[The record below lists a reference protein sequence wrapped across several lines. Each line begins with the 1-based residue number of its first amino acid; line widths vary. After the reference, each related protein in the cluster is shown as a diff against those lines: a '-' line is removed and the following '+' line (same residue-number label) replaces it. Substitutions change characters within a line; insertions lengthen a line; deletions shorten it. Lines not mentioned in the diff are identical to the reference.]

1 MSKEVL
7 LTISILISN
16 RPATV
21 RKCLDSVKPL
31 LENVPSELILV
42 DTGCGAEVRSI
53 IKEYTD
59 KIIEFEWCRDFSKA
73 RNAGL
78 EKAKGKWFLFL
89 DDDEWFNDVTEMI
102 DFFQSGEYK
111 DYGMAVYTQRNYLEK
126 NGSVYTD
133 LLVGRMTKLYPDT
146 RFIYRIHEC
155 FNRVSGRTKK
165 FNNFVHHYGYVYASS
180 KESRA
185 HSMRN
190 ISLLLE
196 EHEADPG
203 NMKHT
208 LQLAQEYNVLDE
220 YSKSLEMSLEA
231 VSLYEKGKIN
241 NEYFLSSLFGNEIGC
256 YMDLFRYD
264 EAIEKGELYLKHK
277 RPDKMTK
284 DLIAGFLATAYMERK
299 DYAKVLEYVKYYWE
313 GYQDYLRD
321 EESFMEFVTTITNKC
336 FEEHNRSSVLGNGI
350 RAAAILGQGELA
362 WKWFESFDWKAQQ
375 MFVSEEMIKAV
386 VERMPK
392 AAWEE
397 REYYVKMCNTMM
409 GRNEL
414 EGHVLRGISDY
425 CRSRESLKERVEA
438 LAAYDGVESGHWFFK
453 LKRIVTEAFLPWD
466 DNPGTSDTAELKPKE
481 AGPNAG
487 GKDDAVSGN
496 AAAFCN
502 EAECAG
508 AAGTGH
514 MASKPAERNA
524 ATDQAGQVRNQETE
538 DLAAEIWENP
548 GECMSMVRTYSML
561 EAVERLGGS
570 NRRILERIPFYLW
583 KKGIM
588 AYFEQFSWEDADWW
602 NGQFTAILPREESRM
617 LVWRGMYGLSGAI
630 RAAGQLEKLE
640 ASSKTQAV
648 ETTSLKEQTD
658 ADAWLSGKDA
668 EAGFAS
674 VRESLKEYAAC
685 QKELCERIYRPE
697 IIEQARDMFPEE
709 YQGAYL
715 VADLL
720 RQTQEEKYGEAVGTI
735 KAIRKLLP
743 GLTNVMKPYL
753 QWINA
758 RLKRQTRESRQA
770 AGEFQVLARQIK
782 MRLRAFMDAGQYQA
796 ALAVA
801 KQLET
806 LLPEDPEIREI
817 IERLG

>member
-1 MSKEVL
+1 MSRQIL

-16 RPATV
+16 RPDTV

-53 IKEYTD
+53 IEEYTD

-78 EKAKGKWFLFL
+78 EKAKGEWFLFL

-102 DFFQSGEYK
+102 DFFHSGEYK
-111 DYGMAVYTQRNYLEK
+111 EYGMAVYTQRNYLEK

-133 LLVGRMTKLYPDT
+133 LLVGRMTKLHPDT

-155 FNRVSGRTKK
+155 FNKVSGRTKK
-165 FNNFVHHYGYVYASS
+165 FNIFVHHFGYVYASE
-180 KESRA
+180 KESKA

-196 EHEADPG
+196 EHAADPG

-220 YSKSLEMSLEA
+220 YNKSLEMSLEA
-231 VSLYEKGKIN
+231 ISLYEKGKIN

-256 YMDLFRYD
+256 YMDLCRYD
-264 EAIEKGELYLKHK
+264 DAIEKGELYLKHK
-277 RPDKMTK
+277 RPDKMVK
-284 DLIAGFLATAYMERK
+284 DLIAGYLAAAYMERRN
-299 DYAKVLEYVKYYWE
+299 YEKVLEHVKYYWE

-321 EESFMEFVTTITNKC
+321 EDSFMEFVTTITNKC
-336 FEEHNRSSVLGNGI
+336 FEEHNRSNVLGNGI
-350 RAAAILGQGELA
+350 RAAVILGEGELA
-362 WKWFESFDWKAQQ
+362 WKWFDSFDWKAQQ
-375 MFVSEEMIKAV
+375 MFVSQEMIKAV
-386 VERMPK
+386 VERMPVADK
-392 AAWEE
+392 AE
-397 REYYVKMCNTMM
+397 RERYVSMCNAMM
-409 GRNEL
+409 GRDDL
-414 EGHVLRGISDY
+414 EGHVLRAISDW
-425 CRSRESLKERVEA
+425 CRSRESLRERVEA

-453 LKRIVTEAFLPWD
+453 LKEIVTEAFLPWD
-466 DNPGTSDTAELKPKE
+466 EGSGERTDAESREPETECPDT
-481 AGPNAG
+481 G
-487 GKDDAVSGN
+487 GKSAAVFGDR
-496 AAAFCN
+496 
-502 EAECAG
+502 AEKRPG
-508 AAGTGH
+508 DKTGREETGENR
-514 MASKPAERNA
+514 SAEIER
-524 ATDQAGQVRNQETE
+524 
-538 DLAAEIWENP
+538 LAAEVWENP
-548 GECMSMVRTYSML
+548 NDSMSMVRKYSML

-570 NRRILERIPFYLW
+570 NRRILEGIPFYLW

-602 NGQFTAILPREESRM
+602 NGQFTAILPGEDARM
-617 LVWRGMYGLSGAI
+617 LAWKGIYGLSGAI
-630 RAAGQLEKLE
+630 RAAGRLEKIE
-640 ASSKTQAV
+640 ASSKATEEGDV
-648 ETTSLKEQTD
+648 VSLKGQ
-658 ADAWLSGKDA
+658 ADSEEWLTSKEA
-668 EAGFAS
+668 EEAFAS
-674 VRESLKEYAAC
+674 IRESLMEYAVC
-685 QKELCERIYRPE
+685 QKELCDRIYRPE
-697 IIEQARDMFPEE
+697 TITQARDMLPEE

-720 RQTQEEKYGEAVGTI
+720 RQTEEEKYGEAVRTI

-753 QWINA
+753 QWIDA

-782 MRLRAFMDAGQYQA
+782 MKLRAFMDAGQHQA

-801 KQLET
+801 KQMEA
-806 LLPEDPEIREI
+806 LLPEDEEIREI
-817 IERLG
+817 IDRLS